1 MGLTVPRFRGW
12 RPGKAASIE
21 GLGLL
26 PHIRVWP
33 HFDRMGGRLPDAI
46 SGLMARKSDG
56 LTVIGVDEDTAVV
69 GGPTEWVVQGRQRA
83 WIIGDDGHKTPF
95 EAGETLSTPTA

>member
-1 MGLTVPRFRGW
+1 
-12 RPGKAASIE
+12 
-21 GLGLL
+21 
-26 PHIRVWP
+26 
-33 HFDRMGGRLPDAI
+33 MGGRLPDAI
-46 SGLMARKSDG
+46 SGLMARKSEG

-95 EAGETLSTPTA
+95 EAGETLITPTATG